1 MPCYPQT
8 SLHHNS
14 YRDIRTRGLWKE
26 DVLHGEVRHQKY
38 VRNSYLSRTV
48 KNYFCLITLA
58 RSDYLFLQ
66 LVCNWYFHLL
76 LFLFFFFSFIRQ
88 APPFL
93 INWHSGRVGTA
104 LDWEPGDRFQFWP
117 WSPTGFRH
125 VIYLS
130 GPWFLWMHSEGTGL
144 DQSFHKMWYSRESRL
159 GKLCILSSFLSNLP
173 WTWTSITKKLYIWFN
188 QEQTPL
194 IWPENTLTFLS
205 LPSSFPSS
213 FLSFI
218 FFFPF
223 MFHYYYIEP
232 AFYGIYYGKCR
243 TKWTFSIFVFPLYT
257 ESRVTQSV
265 TI

>member
-14 YRDIRTRGLWKE
+14 YRDIRTRGLWKK

-93 INWHSGRVGTA
+93 INCIVGEWEQPLTGSQETGSSSGSDPQLASGMSFTSLDLDFCGCIVREPDWISLSIKCDTQEKVGLENSA
-104 LDWEPGDRFQFWP
+104 Y
-117 WSPTGFRH
+117 SPLFSATYHEHGR
-125 VIYLS
+125 
-130 GPWFLWMHSEGTGL
+130 P
-144 DQSFHKMWYSRESRL
+144 SRR
-159 GKLCILSSFLSNLP
+159 N
-173 WTWTSITKKLYIWFN
+173 
-188 QEQTPL
+188 
-194 IWPENTLTFLS
+194 
-205 LPSSFPSS
+205 
-213 FLSFI
+213 FI
-218 FFFPF
+218 F
-223 MFHYYYIEP
+223 
-232 AFYGIYYGKCR
+232 GL
-243 TKWTFSIFVFPLYT
+243 TKNKLL
-257 ESRVTQSV
+257 
-265 TI
+265 